1 MARSNIHVGLEI
13 GSTKTVMVVAEIKPD
28 ESAKILGM
36 GETRTAGV
44 RKGEI
49 ADYKQVRACVK
60 SALLEAED
68 VSDVVIKSVFLAVT
82 GAHIKGVNNTGTFRI
97 PDDEQEVDRHHLEE
111 VKKLLEISR
120 FLANMYTFTTSPG
133 ILLWMARLTRPF
145 PMGY

>member
-82 GAHIKGVNNTGTFRI
+82 GAHIKGVNNTGTFRL
-97 PDDEQEVDRHHLEE
+97 PEDEQGKVVEFVEALKTPQQVRTDFHDVTQRI
-111 VKKLLEISR
+111 V
-120 FLANMYTFTTSPG
+120 
-133 ILLWMARLTRPF
+133 
-145 PMGY
+145 

>member
-82 GAHIKGVNNTGTFRI
+82 GAHIKGVNNTWTFRI
-97 PDDEQEVDRHHLEE
+97 PDD
-111 VKKLLEISR
+111 
-120 FLANMYTFTTSPG
+120 
-133 ILLWMARLTRPF
+133 
-145 PMGY
+145 

>member
-49 ADYKQVRACVK
+49 GRLQT
-60 SALLEAED
+60 SLER
-68 VSDVVIKSVFLAVT
+68 V
-82 GAHIKGVNNTGTFRI
+82 
-97 PDDEQEVDRHHLEE
+97 
-111 VKKLLEISR
+111 
-120 FLANMYTFTTSPG
+120 
-133 ILLWMARLTRPF
+133 
-145 PMGY
+145 